1 MKNRGA
7 GFISVKYQGCSSLY
21 SRYRVGGGML
31 HSRPINW
38 IYIYEYMKS
47 YIRNRIKCI
56 GEIKCYNPGIIF
68 QKTELDGTFHCL
80 NWSRILAMITDHK
93 SWFLLNLAVHN
104 SLLASNLQGE
114 EDLLVFGTLRN
125 NDIFLNHFLFRIGTQ
140 DLISN
145 KTFQLK
151 LNGSSLYII

>member
-1 MKNRGA
+1 
-7 GFISVKYQGCSSLY
+7 
-21 SRYRVGGGML
+21 
-31 HSRPINW
+31 
-38 IYIYEYMKS
+38 MKS

-68 QKTELDGTFHCL
+68 QKTELDGNISL
-80 NWSRILAMITDHK
+80 SRILAMITDHK

-125 NDIFLNHFLFRIGTQ
+125 NDIFLNHFLFRR
-140 DLISN
+140 DSR
-145 KTFQLK
+145 
-151 LNGSSLYII
+151 SD